1 MSTTAAR
8 KLWPLSSGGTG
19 EILGTHRGSG
29 VSPRG
34 RGRADLGLAAQMR
47 LLGARKDRRTTVR
60 VLAVAPSG
68 EQGRP
73 GRERGLVTQLLLT
86 FPSPA

>member
-1 MSTTAAR
+1 MLLLIQRGERRCAGAGREGAVGGREDVCRFNR
-8 KLWPLSSGGTG
+8 K
-19 EILGTHRGSG
+19 
-29 VSPRG
+29 
-34 RGRADLGLAAQMR
+34 AQMR